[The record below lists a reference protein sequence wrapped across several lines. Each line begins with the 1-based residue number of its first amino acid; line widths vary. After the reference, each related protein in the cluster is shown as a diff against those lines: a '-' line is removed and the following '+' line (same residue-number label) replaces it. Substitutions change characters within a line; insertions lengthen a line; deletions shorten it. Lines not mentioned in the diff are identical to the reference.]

1 MDLELQLRE
10 LSIRIQNVI
19 QLINNG
25 GGRGRLDHNLV
36 KKLDEVSARCDSQY
50 DNAKYVDPAD
60 IKLMNDL
67 ISLIE
72 LNL

>member
-19 QLINNG
+19 QLISSG
-25 GGRGRLDHNLV
+25 GGQGRLDHNLV
-36 KKLDEVSARCDSQY
+36 KQLDEISARCDSQY
-50 DNAKYVDPAD
+50 ENDKFVDPAD
-60 IKLMNDL
+60 IKLMNNL

>member
-25 GGRGRLDHNLV
+25 GHLDYNLV
-36 KKLDEVSARCDSQY
+36 KQLDEISARCDNQY
-50 DNAKYVDPAD
+50 ENDQFVDPTD
-60 IKLMNDL
+60 IQLMNDI

>member
-25 GGRGRLDHNLV
+25 GRLDYNLV
-36 KKLDEVSARCDSQY
+36 KQLDEISARCDAQY
-50 DNAKYVDPAD
+50 DNDKDVDPTD
-60 IKLMNDL
+60 IKLMNDI

>member
-25 GGRGRLDHNLV
+25 GRLDHNLI
-36 KKLDEVSARCDSQY
+36 KQLDEISARCDNQY
-50 DNAKYVDPAD
+50 DNDKSVDPTD
-60 IKLMNDL
+60 LKLMNDI

-72 LNL
+72 LSL